1 MRRILSLVLL
11 TVLVPIIH
19 AQEKPAP
26 VRICV
31 GLLENTSRNIVNS
44 AWEREQL
51 VRALERTNKS
61 KEVKKGKAPKI
72 ETVALE
78 SSGEADTAVREK
90 NCDFVLYTNLT
101 EVFQADRP
109 AVSVPAPGAIQ
120 VGTGMGDPRAYPEDY
135 HSATVNYRLMRPG
148 NLKPWAEG
156 MVSADNALPEDT
168 LVSQLMDQIAN
179 RIAGEI
185 RSRIQARRSS
195 VPVSSLTGLE

>member
-1 MRRILSLVLL
+1 MRRILSLVVL
-11 TVLVPIIH
+11 TVLVPIIN

-31 GLLENTSRNIVNS
+31 GMLENTSRNFVNP

-78 SSGEADTAVREK
+78 SSGEPDTTVREK

-101 EVFQADRP
+101 EVLQAGRP
-109 AVSVPAPGAIQ
+109 AVSVPPPGAIQ

-179 RIAGEI
+179 KVALEI
-185 RSRIQARRSS
+185 RKPHASE
-195 VPVSSLTGLE
+195 PE

>member
-1 MRRILSLVLL
+1 MRRILSLVVL
-11 TVLVPIIH
+11 TVLVPIIN

-31 GLLENTSRNIVNS
+31 GMLENTSRNFVNP

-78 SSGEADTAVREK
+78 SSGEPDTTVREK

-101 EVFQADRP
+101 EVLQAGRP
-109 AVSVPAPGAIQ
+109 AVSVPPPGAIQ

-148 NLKPWAEG
+148 NLKPWADG
-156 MVSADNALPEDT
+156 IVTADNALPEDT

-179 RIAGEI
+179 RVAAEV
-185 RSRIQARRSS
+185 RKPHDSA
-195 VPVSSLTGLE
+195 PE

>member
-1 MRRILSLVLL
+1 MRRILSLLVL
-11 TVLVPIIH
+11 TVLVPVIN

-31 GLLENTSRNIVNS
+31 GLLENTSRNIVNP
-44 AWEREQL
+44 AWERDQL
-51 VRALERTNKS
+51 ARALERTNKS
-61 KEVKKGKAPKI
+61 KEVKKGKAPRI

-78 SSGEADTAVREK
+78 SSGEADTMVRQK
-90 NCDFVLYTNLT
+90 NCEFVVYTNLT
-101 EVFQADRP
+101 EVLQAGRP
-109 AVSVPAPGAIQ
+109 AVSVPPPGAIQ

-156 MVSADNALPEDT
+156 MVNGDAQLAEDT

-179 RIAGEI
+179 RVVKEI
-185 RSRIQARRSS
+185 REPHASA
-195 VPVSSLTGLE
+195 PE

>member
-1 MRRILSLVLL
+1 MRRILSLLVL
-11 TVLVPIIH
+11 TVLIPLIH

-31 GLLENTSRNIVNS
+31 GTLENTSRNIVNP
-44 AWEREQL
+44 AWERDQL

-61 KEVKKGKAPKI
+61 KEVKKGKAPRI

-78 SSGEADTAVREK
+78 SSGEPDTTVREK
-90 NCDFVLYTNLT
+90 NCGFVLYTNLT
-101 EVFQADRP
+101 EVLQAGRP
-109 AVSVPAPGAIQ
+109 SVSVPPPGAIQ

-179 RIAGEI
+179 RVVAEI
-185 RSRIQARRSS
+185 RKPHASA
-195 VPVSSLTGLE
+195 PE

>member
-1 MRRILSLVLL
+1 MRRILSLVVL
-11 TVLVPIIH
+11 TVLVPRIN

-31 GLLENTSRNIVNS
+31 GILENTSRNIVNPT
-44 AWEREQL
+44 WERDQL

-78 SSGEADTAVREK
+78 SSGEPDTTVREK
-90 NCDFVLYTNLT
+90 NCEFVLYTNLT
-101 EVFQADRP
+101 EMFQADRP
-109 AVSVPAPGAIQ
+109 SVSVPPPGGIQ

-135 HSATVNYRLMRPG
+135 RSATVNYRLMRPG
-148 NLKPWAEG
+148 NLKPWSEG
-156 MVSADNALPEDT
+156 MVNGDAQLTEDM

-179 RIAGEI
+179 RVVGEI
-185 RSRIQARRSS
+185 RKPQERA
-195 VPVSSLTGLE
+195 PE

>member
-1 MRRILSLVLL
+1 MRRILSLVVL
-11 TVLVPIIH
+11 TVLVPALN
-19 AQEKPAP
+19 AQEKPAS

-31 GLLENTSRNIVNS
+31 GTLENTSRQIVNP
-44 AWEREQL
+44 AWERDQL

-78 SSGEADTAVREK
+78 SSGEADTTVREK
-90 NCDFVLYTNLT
+90 NCEFVLYTNLT
-101 EVFQADRP
+101 DVFRTDQP
-109 AVSVPAPGAIQ
+109 GVSVPPPGTIQ
-120 VGTGMGDPRAYPEDY
+120 VGTGMGDPRAYPQDY

-156 MVSADNALPEDT
+156 MVNGDAQLNEDT

-179 RIAGEI
+179 RVAGEI
-185 RSRIQARRSS
+185 RKPHASA
-195 VPVSSLTGLE
+195 PE

>member
-1 MRRILSLVLL
+1 MRRTLSLLVL
-11 TVLVPIIH
+11 TVVVPVVS

-31 GLLENTSRNIVNS
+31 GLLENTSRNIVNP
-44 AWEREQL
+44 AWERDQL

-61 KEVKKGKAPKI
+61 KEVKKGKAPKL

-78 SSGEADTAVREK
+78 SSGEADTTVREK
-90 NCDFVLYTNLT
+90 NCDYVLYTNLA
-101 EVFQADRP
+101 EVFQSDRP
-109 AVSVPAPGAIQ
+109 AVSVPPPGAIQ

-148 NLKPWAEG
+148 NLKSWSEG
-156 MVSADNALPEDT
+156 MVNGDAQLTEDM

-179 RIAGEI
+179 RVAGEI
-185 RSRIQARRSS
+185 RKPHTSA
-195 VPVSSLTGLE
+195 PE